1 MMMNYAYDSRTIF
14 HLAGICLWFS
24 SSMSSCRENDHE
36 WWLLSFKHLKKIKTI
51 AKRKGNDSW
60 LSSFFYFKK
69 MINIKE

>member
-1 MMMNYAYDSRTIF
+1 MLMILVLYFILQIYVYGSHPLCHLAEKIMMN
-14 HLAGICLWFS
+14 GGC
-24 SSMSSCRENDHE
+24 C
-36 WWLLSFKHLKKIKTI
+36 HLKIKIKIKTI